1 MRVLSGVI
9 GVLRDRIVAC
19 GDERSA
25 LFIVAERGEKRAGLL
40 VVFGKVGVRRDRVV
54 ARRGERRAVLV
65 IAERFERRGGRGR
78 VAAAHEL
85 HGCLVV
91 IGAAAGHSQHKSGG
105 EKYQSQFFDR
115 LFHSFFLLPIRFC
128 RRSYKTNIA
137 SILSVC
143 KEKNARR
150 AAHFAVKR

>member
-40 VVFGKVGVRRDRVV
+40 ILSGAVGVLSDRIV
-54 ARRGERRAVLV
+54 ACRCLGGAVLV
-65 IAERFERRGGRGR
+65 AERFEHFCGRGR
-78 VAAAHEL
+78 VAAFHKL
-85 HGCLVV
+85 LCRLVV
-91 IGAAAGHSQHKSGG
+91 GSAAGGHGQQESSD

-115 LFHSFFLLPIRFC
+115 LFHSFFLPSSDTFLPEI
-128 RRSYKTNIA
+128 
-137 SILSVC
+137 V
-143 KEKNARR
+143 
-150 AAHFAVKR
+150 